1 MKFKKIGII
10 IADTDEFLPLTKK
23 KAELNLKE
31 TVVAGR
37 QAVNFN
43 LGGALVTS
51 VLCGIGKVNAAAAAA
66 ALCEQGYELLL
77 NCGLSGGID
86 GVKREDITLPS
97 RFLEH
102 DFDLTGLGYA
112 PCEKPGQEYIYNAD
126 EKVLEQLKGIFPNA
140 VIGTAVSGDRFVS
153 DDALRDSLKTNFS
166 AVSCDMETAAI
177 ASVAYAYS
185 TPFAS
190 VRKISDDAG
199 NDAAGDYTS
208 LNVLAEDVLINAI
221 LELIKKIS

>member
-43 LGGALVTS
+43 LGGALVTA

-126 EKVLEQLKGIFPNA
+126 EKVLVQLKEIFPSA

-177 ASVAYAYS
+177 AYVCQFANV
-185 TPFAS
+185 PFLS
-190 VRKISDDAG
+190 LRRISDDAG
-199 NDAAGDYTS
+199 ENATDAYREMNVQDDTLLSDYII
-208 LNVLAEDVLINAI
+208 DVIK
-221 LELIKKIS
+221 ELI